1 MVKNTL
7 YRGFT
12 KAYLFYIFEM
22 GDSNNFLVS
31 AFIVKCGGIVSV
43 IVLYPHFFQ
52 VSDSKNRKLTPRKK
66 SLNLFVNFVR
76 VSTFVAH
83 VGRALFLC

>member
-1 MVKNTL
+1 MKNQAQIIIDLSLTFLKNTL

-12 KAYLFYIFEM
+12 RGLLFYIFEM

-31 AFIVKCGGIVSV
+31 AFIVKCGGIVSA

-52 VSDSKNRKLTPRKK
+52 VFGDQKMGIN
-66 SLNLFVNFVR
+66 
-76 VSTFVAH
+76 
-83 VGRALFLC
+83 AL